1 MTKQEEIDILQSL
14 KGDTYFAQFFG
25 SKDIDQMCQ
34 NINND
39 FAIEGGCGF
48 SQKAEA
54 LERINADLKKEFQQ
68 KIHDL
73 GMELIKVLD
82 KGFDEDAIYQLV
94 EGKVGLVCLPCT
106 PRWCHTLIEGVKPII
121 RLDQLTA
128 RLDSNGKPHIQYGNS
143 VDHYF
148 RKIDYVQLFCRNG
161 SEIRALFKKCV
172 GFSIETTQ
180 TKKDGFIEFKPKNF
194 VVHLK

>member
-48 SQKAEA
+48 NQKAEA
-54 LERINADLKKEFQQ
+54 LERINADLKKEIQQ
-68 KIHDL
+68 KIYDL
-73 GMELIKVLD
+73 GMELIKDLD

-94 EGKVGLVCLPCT
+94 KGEVGVDAIIKFKRKNDLELTDKEIDCLVSKLP
-106 PRWCHTLIEGVKPII
+106 
-121 RLDQLTA
+121 
-128 RLDSNGKPHIQYGNS
+128 
-143 VDHYF
+143 
-148 RKIDYVQLFCRNG
+148 
-161 SEIRALFKKCV
+161 
-172 GFSIETTQ
+172 
-180 TKKDGFIEFKPKNF
+180 
-194 VVHLK
+194 

>member
-34 NINND
+34 NISND

-48 SQKAEA
+48 CQKAET

-94 EGKVGLVCLPCT
+94 EGEVG
-106 PRWCHTLIEGVKPII
+106 IDAII
-121 RLDQLTA
+121 KFKRKNNLDLT
-128 RLDSNGKPHIQYGNS
+128 DKE
-143 VDHYF
+143 
-148 RKIDYVQLFCRNG
+148 IDYMVSKL
-161 SEIRALFKKCV
+161 
-172 GFSIETTQ
+172 
-180 TKKDGFIEFKPKNF
+180 P
-194 VVHLK
+194 

>member
-48 SQKAEA
+48 NQKAEA
-54 LERINADLKKEFQQ
+54 LERINADLKKEIQQ
-68 KIHDL
+68 KIYDL
-73 GMELIKVLD
+73 GMELIKDLD

-94 EGKVGLVCLPCT
+94 KGEVGVDAIIKFKRKNNLDITDKGLDYMISRLP
-106 PRWCHTLIEGVKPII
+106 
-121 RLDQLTA
+121 
-128 RLDSNGKPHIQYGNS
+128 
-143 VDHYF
+143 
-148 RKIDYVQLFCRNG
+148 
-161 SEIRALFKKCV
+161 
-172 GFSIETTQ
+172 
-180 TKKDGFIEFKPKNF
+180 
-194 VVHLK
+194 

>member
-48 SQKAEA
+48 SQKAET

-68 KIHDL
+68 KINDL
-73 GMELIKVLD
+73 GMELIKILD

-94 EGKVGLVCLPCT
+94 EGEVG
-106 PRWCHTLIEGVKPII
+106 IDAII
-121 RLDQLTA
+121 KFKRKNNLDIT
-128 RLDSNGKPHIQYGNS
+128 DK
-143 VDHYF
+143 
-148 RKIDYVQLFCRNG
+148 
-161 SEIRALFKKCV
+161 
-172 GFSIETTQ
+172 
-180 TKKDGFIEFKPKNF
+180 
-194 VVHLK
+194 

>member
-34 NINND
+34 NISND

-48 SQKAEA
+48 NQKAET
-54 LERINADLKKEFQQ
+54 LERINSDLKKEFQQ

-73 GMELIKVLD
+73 GMELIKILD

-94 EGKVGLVCLPCT
+94 EGEVGIDAIIKFKRKEGLKLTNDELNYLVSKL
-106 PRWCHTLIEGVKPII
+106 
-121 RLDQLTA
+121 
-128 RLDSNGKPHIQYGNS
+128 
-143 VDHYF
+143 
-148 RKIDYVQLFCRNG
+148 
-161 SEIRALFKKCV
+161 
-172 GFSIETTQ
+172 
-180 TKKDGFIEFKPKNF
+180 
-194 VVHLK
+194 

>member
-48 SQKAEA
+48 NQKAEA
-54 LERINADLKKEFQQ
+54 LERINADLKKEIQQ
-68 KIHDL
+68 KIYDL

-82 KGFDEDAIYQLV
+82 KGFDKNAIYQLV
-94 EGKVGLVCLPCT
+94 EGEVGIDAIIKFKRKNNLDITDKELDYMISKLP
-106 PRWCHTLIEGVKPII
+106 
-121 RLDQLTA
+121 
-128 RLDSNGKPHIQYGNS
+128 
-143 VDHYF
+143 
-148 RKIDYVQLFCRNG
+148 
-161 SEIRALFKKCV
+161 
-172 GFSIETTQ
+172 
-180 TKKDGFIEFKPKNF
+180 
-194 VVHLK
+194 

>member
-1 MTKQEEIDILQSL
+1 MGGLVMTKQEEIDILQSL
-14 KGDTYFAQFFG
+14 KGETYFAQFFG

-39 FAIEGGCGF
+39 FAIEGGCRF

-94 EGKVGLVCLPCT
+94 QGEVGT
-106 PRWCHTLIEGVKPII
+106 YAII
-121 RLDQLTA
+121 KFKRKNNLDLT
-128 RLDSNGKPHIQYGNS
+128 DKE
-143 VDHYF
+143 
-148 RKIDYVQLFCRNG
+148 IDYLVSKL
-161 SEIRALFKKCV
+161 
-172 GFSIETTQ
+172 
-180 TKKDGFIEFKPKNF
+180 P
-194 VVHLK
+194 

>member
-34 NINND
+34 NISND

-48 SQKAEA
+48 YQKAET

-68 KIHDL
+68 KIHNF

-82 KGFDEDAIYQLV
+82 KGYDEDAIYRLV
-94 EGKVGLVCLPCT
+94 EGEVG
-106 PRWCHTLIEGVKPII
+106 IDAII
-121 RLDQLTA
+121 KFKRKNDLSLT
-128 RLDSNGKPHIQYGNS
+128 DKE
-143 VDHYF
+143 
-148 RKIDYVQLFCRNG
+148 IDYMVSKL
-161 SEIRALFKKCV
+161 S
-172 GFSIETTQ
+172 
-180 TKKDGFIEFKPKNF
+180 
-194 VVHLK
+194 

>member
-14 KGDTYFAQFFG
+14 KGDSYFAQFFG

-48 SQKAEA
+48 SKKSET

-94 EGKVGLVCLPCT
+94 EGEVGIDAIIKFKRKNNLDITDKELDYMISKLP
-106 PRWCHTLIEGVKPII
+106 
-121 RLDQLTA
+121 
-128 RLDSNGKPHIQYGNS
+128 
-143 VDHYF
+143 
-148 RKIDYVQLFCRNG
+148 
-161 SEIRALFKKCV
+161 
-172 GFSIETTQ
+172 
-180 TKKDGFIEFKPKNF
+180 
-194 VVHLK
+194 

>member
-34 NINND
+34 NISND
-39 FAIEGGCGF
+39 FAIEGGCEF

-68 KIHDL
+68 KIHNF

-82 KGFDEDAIYQLV
+82 KGYDEDAIYRLV
-94 EGKVGLVCLPCT
+94 EGEVG
-106 PRWCHTLIEGVKPII
+106 IDAII
-121 RLDQLTA
+121 KFKRKNDLSLT
-128 RLDSNGKPHIQYGNS
+128 DKE
-143 VDHYF
+143 
-148 RKIDYVQLFCRNG
+148 IDYMVSKL
-161 SEIRALFKKCV
+161 S
-172 GFSIETTQ
+172 
-180 TKKDGFIEFKPKNF
+180 
-194 VVHLK
+194 

>member
-48 SQKAEA
+48 NQKAEA
-54 LERINADLKKEFQQ
+54 LERINADLKKEIQQ
-68 KIHDL
+68 KIYDL
-73 GMELIKVLD
+73 GMELIKDLD

-94 EGKVGLVCLPCT
+94 KGEVGVDA
-106 PRWCHTLIEGVKPII
+106 II
-121 RLDQLTA
+121 KFKRKNNLDITDKE
-128 RLDSNGKPHIQYGNS
+128 LDYMISK
-143 VDHYF
+143 
-148 RKIDYVQLFCRNG
+148 L
-161 SEIRALFKKCV
+161 L
-172 GFSIETTQ
+172 
-180 TKKDGFIEFKPKNF
+180 
-194 VVHLK
+194 

>member
-48 SQKAEA
+48 NQKAEA
-54 LERINADLKKEFQQ
+54 LERINADLKKEIQQ
-68 KIHDL
+68 KIYDL
-73 GMELIKVLD
+73 GMELIKDLD

-94 EGKVGLVCLPCT
+94 KGEVGVDA
-106 PRWCHTLIEGVKPII
+106 II
-121 RLDQLTA
+121 KFKRKNDLELT
-128 RLDSNGKPHIQYGNS
+128 DKE
-143 VDHYF
+143 
-148 RKIDYVQLFCRNG
+148 IDYLVSKLPG
-161 SEIRALFKKCV
+161 L
-172 GFSIETTQ
+172 
-180 TKKDGFIEFKPKNF
+180 
-194 VVHLK
+194 

>member
-48 SQKAEA
+48 NQKAEA
-54 LERINADLKKEFQQ
+54 LERINTDLKKEIQQ
-68 KIHDL
+68 KIYDL
-73 GMELIKVLD
+73 GMELIKDLD

-94 EGKVGLVCLPCT
+94 KGEVGVDA
-106 PRWCHTLIEGVKPII
+106 II
-121 RLDQLTA
+121 KFKRKNDLELT
-128 RLDSNGKPHIQYGNS
+128 DKE
-143 VDHYF
+143 
-148 RKIDYVQLFCRNG
+148 IDYLVSKL
-161 SEIRALFKKCV
+161 
-172 GFSIETTQ
+172 
-180 TKKDGFIEFKPKNF
+180 P
-194 VVHLK
+194 

>member
-48 SQKAEA
+48 NQKAEA
-54 LERINADLKKEFQQ
+54 LERINADLKKEILQ
-68 KIHDL
+68 KIYDL
-73 GMELIKVLD
+73 GMELIKDLD

-94 EGKVGLVCLPCT
+94 KGEVGVDA
-106 PRWCHTLIEGVKPII
+106 II
-121 RLDQLTA
+121 KFKRKNDLELT
-128 RLDSNGKPHIQYGNS
+128 DKE
-143 VDHYF
+143 
-148 RKIDYVQLFCRNG
+148 IDYLVSKL
-161 SEIRALFKKCV
+161 
-172 GFSIETTQ
+172 
-180 TKKDGFIEFKPKNF
+180 P
-194 VVHLK
+194 